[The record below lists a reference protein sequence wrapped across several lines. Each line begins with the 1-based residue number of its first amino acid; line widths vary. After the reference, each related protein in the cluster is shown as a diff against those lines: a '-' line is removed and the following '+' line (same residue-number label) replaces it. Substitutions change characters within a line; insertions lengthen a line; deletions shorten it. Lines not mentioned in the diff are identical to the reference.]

1 MLLQYNIWLILLNV
15 HCNTQ
20 YDVRFIKHVMRLA
33 LMLDDIA
40 LTTLSLFT
48 VHKHILKFVMKW
60 YCTKNIIK

>member
-1 MLLQYNIWLILLNV
+1 MLLQYNFGLIFLYL

-33 LMLDDIA
+33 LMLDGIA

-48 VHKHILKFVMKW
+48 VQTHFKIGHEMVLYKK
-60 YCTKNIIK
+60 YH